1 MSDVDV
7 LLATA
12 EQLLDEVVPSVRGIW
27 PRTVAVV
34 TRAAL
39 ELSLDGFWRRTQAE
53 VVGAPARTQLLL
65 LASYAGPEVSSAAAE
80 AWSGLSRASHHH
92 AYELAPTARE
102 LRDWLNGV
110 REVRTAL
117 EAS

>member
-12 EQLLDEVVPSVRGIW
+12 DRLLTEVVPGTRGIW

-39 ELSLDGFWRRTQAE
+39 ELVLDDYWRRTQPE

-65 LASYAGPEVSSAAAE
+65 LGSYAGPAVVSDAVE
-80 AWSGLSRASHHH
+80 AWSALSRASHHH
-92 AYELAPTARE
+92 AYELAPTAQE
-102 LRDWLNGV
+102 LRGWLAGV
-110 REVRTAL
+110 RHVRTVL
-117 EAS
+117 DS